1 MFKGISGWFAT
12 DIGIDLGTAN
22 TLVYVKDQGIVL
34 REPSVVAVQAGTTNV
49 VAVGDEA
56 KRMLG
61 RTPANIVA
69 MRPMKD
75 GVIADFE
82 ITEAMLRHFIS
93 KVHNGR
99 LRARPRLVIAVPS
112 GITEVEKRAV
122 RESATHAGARE
133 VYLMEEP
140 MAAAIGVGLPVQD
153 PAGNMI
159 IDIGG
164 GTTEVALISLCG
176 IVFSRSVRVAGD
188 ELDEAIVQ
196 YMKRAYNLMIGHR
209 TAEEIKIK
217 IGSAF
222 PHKEETSMEVKGRD
236 LVAGLPKTLM
246 ITSQEVREALLEPVA
261 SIIESVRVTL
271 ERCPPELS
279 ADLVDRGI
287 VLAGGGALLRGLD
300 KLLSK
305 ETDLP
310 VHVAEDPLSAVA
322 EGTGRCLSDFAFLRQ
337 VALPDPTLATR
348 TAGVDRSRRRD
359 DRLRRQ
365 LPTGER
371 RAVIGALRAL
381 NRVRFRVDAVA

>member
-1 MFKGISGWFAT
+1 MFEGFFGWLSS

-34 REPSVVAVQAGTTNV
+34 REPSVVAVQAGTNRV
-49 VAVGDEA
+49 LAVGDEA

-69 MRPMKD
+69 VRPLKD

-82 ITEAMLRHFIS
+82 VTEAMLRHFIT
-93 KVHNGR
+93 KVHNR
-99 LRARPRLVIAVPS
+99 RVRAKPRVVIAVPS

-133 VYLMEEP
+133 VYLIEEP

-164 GTTEVALISLCG
+164 GTTEVALISLSG

-196 YMKRAYNLMIGHR
+196 YMKRAYNLMVGER
-209 TAEEIKIK
+209 TAEEIKI
-217 IGSAF
+217 GSAY
-222 PHKEETSMEVKGRD
+222 PSEKETSVEVKGRD

-246 ITSQEVREALLEPVA
+246 ITSQEVREALLEPISTIVD
-261 SIIESVRVTL
+261 SVRITL

-279 ADLVDRGI
+279 ADLVDRGL
-287 VLAGGGALLRGLD
+287 VLAGGGALLRGFD
-300 KLLSK
+300 KLLSE
-305 ETDLP
+305 ETGLP

-322 EGTGRCLSDFAFLRQ
+322 EGTGKCLNELKFLRQ
-337 VALPDPTLATR
+337 VASA
-348 TAGVDRSRRRD
+348 DRQWR
-359 DRLRRQ
+359 
-365 LPTGER
+365 
-371 RAVIGALRAL
+371 
-381 NRVRFRVDAVA
+381 